1 VAEWL
6 MPTACPICN
15 GTNTMPHAV
24 AEDIEY
30 FTSAQKF
37 SYNRCNDCAVL
48 FVSPMLDDKLDAI
61 YPKNYYSFVAAGAT
75 GLVQKVKQAL
85 DRRMFRAVTRQIPGE
100 KLAALD
106 IGGGSGWLLD
116 AVKAVEPRVT
126 ITRVVD
132 IDPGAKTTAE
142 RAGHRYFL
150 GTVEQFES
158 EEKYDLILMLNLIE
172 HVRRP
177 DEVLAKARSLLTP
190 HGLLLIKTPNYDA
203 LDAKIFRHRSWG
215 GYHAPRHF
223 VLFDRDSFARMAKK
237 QGLHVKSFAY
247 AQGAPFWTVSVLN
260 ELRLLGLVR
269 ISRERPSIYHPL
281 VPLFQA
287 LFAGLDIL
295 RKPLARLSQMIFVL
309 ARATDR
315 EGEA

>member
-1 VAEWL
+1 
-6 MPTACPICN
+6 MPTSCPICN
-15 GTNTMPHAV
+15 GINTTPYAV
-24 AEDIEY
+24 AEDVEY

-37 SYNRCNDCAVL
+37 SYDRCNDCAVL
-48 FVSPMLDDKLDAI
+48 FVSPMLYDRLDEI
-61 YPKNYYSFVAAGAT
+61 YPKNYYSFVPAGAT
-75 GLVQKVKQAL
+75 GLVQRVKQAL

-126 ITRVVD
+126 TTQVVD
-132 IDPGAKTTAE
+132 IDPGAKAAAE

-177 DEVLAKARSLLTP
+177 DEVLVKARSLLTP

-223 VLFDRDSFARMAKK
+223 VLFDRESFARMAKD
-237 QGLHVKSFAY
+237 QGLQVKSFAY

-260 ELRLLGLVR
+260 ELRLLGLVK

-295 RKPLARLSQMIFVL
+295 RRPLARLSQMIFVL
-309 ARATDR
+309 ERAER
-315 EGEA
+315 H

>member
-1 VAEWL
+1 

-15 GTNTMPHAV
+15 GTNTTPHAV
-24 AEDIEY
+24 AEDVEY

-37 SYNRCNDCAVL
+37 SYDRCNDCAVL
-48 FVSPMLDDKLDAI
+48 FVSPMLYDKLDEI
-61 YPKNYYSFVAAGAT
+61 YPKNYYSFVAAGST

-85 DRRMFRAVTRQIPGE
+85 DRRMFRAVARQIPGE

-116 AVKAVEPRVT
+116 AVKAVDPRVT
-126 ITRVVD
+126 TTQVVD
-132 IDPGAKTTAE
+132 IDPGAKAAAE

-150 GTVEQFES
+150 GPVEQFES

-190 HGLLLIKTPNYDA
+190 DGLLLIKTPNYDA
-203 LDAKIFRHRSWG
+203 LDARIFRHRSWG

-223 VLFDRDSFARMAKK
+223 VLFDRHSFARDL
-237 QGLHVKSFAY
+237 GIRGCRPIVR
-247 AQGAPFWTVSVLN
+247 
-260 ELRLLGLVR
+260 LRAR
-269 ISRERPSIYHPL
+269 RAI
-281 VPLFQA
+281 
-287 LFAGLDIL
+287 LDGIG
-295 RKPLARLSQMIFVL
+295 I
-309 ARATDR
+309 
-315 EGEA
+315 E

>member
-15 GTNTMPHAV
+15 GTNTTPHAV

-37 SYNRCNDCAVL
+37 SYDRCNDCAVL
-48 FVSPMLDDKLDAI
+48 FVSPMLYDRLDEI
-61 YPKNYYSFVAAGAT
+61 YPKHYYSFVPANAT
-75 GLVQKVKQAL
+75 GLVQKIKQAL
-85 DRRMFRAVTRQIPGE
+85 DRRMFRAVTRQIPGR

-116 AVKAVEPRVT
+116 AVKVVDPRVT
-126 ITRVVD
+126 TTQVVD
-132 IDPGAKTTAE
+132 IDPGAKATAE
-142 RAGHRYFL
+142 GSGHRYFL

-177 DEVLAKARSLLTP
+177 DQVLTKARSLLAP
-190 HGLLLIKTPNYDA
+190 RGLLLIKTPNYDA
-203 LDAKIFRHRSWG
+203 LDAKTFRHRSWG

-223 VLFDRDSFARMAKK
+223 VLFDRDSFVRMAKD
-237 QGLHVKSFAY
+237 QGLQVKSFAY

-260 ELRLLGLVR
+260 ELRLLGLVK

-281 VPLFQA
+281 VPLLQG

-295 RKPLARLSQMIFVL
+295 RRPLARLSQMIFVL
-309 ARATDR
+309 EHATDR
-315 EGEA
+315 EGAA

>member
-1 VAEWL
+1 
-6 MPTACPICN
+6 MSTACPICN
-15 GTNTMPHAV
+15 GTHTTPHAV

-37 SYNRCNDCAVL
+37 SYARCNDCAVL
-48 FVSPMLDDKLDAI
+48 FVSPMLYDRLDEI
-61 YPKNYYSFVAAGAT
+61 YPKNYYSFVPAGAT

-100 KLAALD
+100 KLAVLD

-116 AVKAVEPRVT
+116 AVKAVDPRVT
-126 ITRVVD
+126 TTQVVD
-132 IDPGAKTTAE
+132 IDPRAKAAAE

-150 GTVEQFES
+150 GAVEQFAS

-203 LDAKIFRHRSWG
+203 LDAKIFRYRSWG

-223 VLFDRDSFARMAKK
+223 VLFDRDSFARMAES

-260 ELRLLGLVR
+260 ELRMLGLVK

-281 VPLFQA
+281 VPLLQG

>member
-6 MPTACPICN
+6 MPTACPICS
-15 GTNTMPHAV
+15 GTNTTPHAV
-24 AEDIEY
+24 AEDVEY

-37 SYNRCNDCAVL
+37 SYDRCNDCAVL
-48 FVSPMLDDKLDAI
+48 FVSPMLYDRLDEI
-61 YPKNYYSFVAAGAT
+61 YPKNYYSFVPAGSI
-75 GLVQKVKQAL
+75 GFVQKVKQAL
-85 DRRMFRAVTRQIPGE
+85 DRRMFRAVTRLIPGE

-106 IGGGSGWLLD
+106 IGGGCGWLLD
-116 AVKAVEPRVT
+116 AVKAVDPRVT
-126 ITRVVD
+126 TTQVVD
-132 IDPGAKTTAE
+132 IDPGAKAAAE

-150 GTVEQFES
+150 GTVERFDS

-190 HGLLLIKTPNYDA
+190 SGLLLIKTPNYDA
-203 LDAKIFRHRSWG
+203 LDARIFRHRSWG

-223 VLFDRDSFARMAKK
+223 VLFDRDSFARMAKD
-237 QGLHVKSFAY
+237 QGLQVKSFAY

-260 ELRLLGLVR
+260 ELRLLGLVK
-269 ISRERPSIYHPL
+269 ISRQRPSIYHPL

-309 ARATDR
+309 ERAER
-315 EGEA
+315 GAGR

>member
-1 VAEWL
+1 

-15 GTNTMPHAV
+15 GTNTTAHAV
-24 AEDIEY
+24 AEDVEY

-37 SYNRCNDCAVL
+37 SYDCCNDCAIL
-48 FVSPMLDDKLDAI
+48 FVSPMLYDKLDEI
-61 YPKNYYSFVAAGAT
+61 YPKNYYSFVPTGST
-75 GLVQKVKQAL
+75 GLVQRVKQAL
-85 DRRMFRAVTRQIPGE
+85 DRKIFRAVTRQIPGA

-116 AVKAVEPRVT
+116 AVKAVDPRVT
-126 ITRVVD
+126 TTQVVD
-132 IDPGAKTTAE
+132 IDPGAKAAAE

-150 GTVEQFES
+150 GTVEQFDS

-177 DEVLAKARSLLTP
+177 DEVLAKARSLLMP
-190 HGLLLIKTPNYDA
+190 DGLLLIKTPNYDA
-203 LDAKIFRHRSWG
+203 LDARIFRHRSWG

-237 QGLHVKSFAY
+237 QGLQVKSFAY

-281 VPLFQA
+281 VPFFQA

-309 ARATDR
+309 ERATDR